1 LKRFSQFLIPLVI
14 AVFAIAA
21 VVLFTQFTQRK
32 TENPFKSFSEIQVGE
47 REISVLF
54 LGESTFV
61 LKTVRHTIIID
72 PASKIS
78 RDDAKI
84 LGKVDAILITHEH
97 SDHFVSGATLNL
109 HQEFNCPVI
118 VNKGAYESLKNSI
131 SEEGKLILMNSGET
145 VILDGI
151 IVEAVEADHPADS
164 PLMYVVTLD
173 DITILHASDSGFVQS
188 LERFSGRI
196 DLALLP
202 IGSPSPSASPS
213 DALEMAR
220 AVMPKKIIM
229 MHGSASE
236 FSEFKDLIEDSG
248 LNTAI
253 EEVEA
258 SKPRKISL

>member
-1 LKRFSQFLIPLVI
+1 MKRFSKLLILLVI

-21 VVLFTQFTQRK
+21 VVLFIQFTQRK
-32 TENPFKSFSEIQVGE
+32 TENPFKSFSEIHLGENEVG
-47 REISVLF
+47 VLF
-54 LGESTFV
+54 LGESAFV

-97 SDHFVSGATLNL
+97 SDHFASGATLNL
-109 HQEFNCPVI
+109 YQEFNCPVI
-118 VNKGAYESLKNSI
+118 VNKGAYESLKNLI
-131 SEEGKLILMNSGET
+131 SEGGKLILIDPGET
-145 VILDGI
+145 LILDGV
-151 IVEAVEADHPADS
+151 IVEAIEADHPANS
-164 PLMYVVTLD
+164 PLMYIITLD
-173 DITILHASDSGFVQS
+173 NMTILHASDSGFVQS

-213 DALEMAR
+213 DALEMVM

-248 LNTAI
+248 LNTVI
-253 EEVEA
+253 EEVETA
-258 SKPRKISL
+258 KPRKISL